1 MNKVINHMAGII
13 LTFFL
18 CSCADQI
25 VSECEDA
32 APAGLQS
39 KLSSI
44 QQYVFT
50 PSCAITG
57 CHSAVSPQSDL
68 NLSSGSS
75 YSSLVDVTSQ
85 EDGVMKRVAPGNS
98 AQSWLMKKL
107 NGDGT
112 SLMPSAGQLAQAMI
126 DSVAAWID
134 AGAVNN

>member
-1 MNKVINHMAGII
+1 MNKVINRMAGII
-13 LTFFL
+13 CAFIL

-25 VSECEDA
+25 VSECEDTTA
-32 APAGLQS
+32 AGLQS

-50 PSCAITG
+50 PSCATAG
-57 CHSAVSPQSDL
+57 CHSATSPQQDL

-75 YSSLVDVTSQ
+75 YSNLVDVTSH

-112 SLMPSAGQLAQAMI
+112 SQMPPAGQLSQATI
-126 DSVAAWID
+126 DTIAAWID
-134 AGAVNN
+134 AGALNN

>member
-1 MNKVINHMAGII
+1 MAGII
-13 LTFFL
+13 CTFIL

-25 VSECEDA
+25 VSECEDTTA
-32 APAGLQS
+32 AGLQS

-44 QQYVFT
+44 QQYVFS

-57 CHSAVSPQSDL
+57 CHSATSPQQDL

-75 YSSLVDVTSQ
+75 YSNLVDVTSH

-98 AQSWLMKKL
+98 TQSWLMKKL

-112 SLMPSAGQLAQAMI
+112 SLMPPAGQLAQAMI

>member
-1 MNKVINHMAGII
+1 MYKVINHIVSII
-13 LTFFL
+13 FPFML

-25 VSECEDA
+25 VSQCDDTT
-32 APAGLQS
+32 PAGLQS

-50 PSCAITG
+50 PSCTTTG
-57 CHSAVSPQSDL
+57 CHSAISPQQDL

-75 YSSLVDVTSQ
+75 YSNLVDVTSH
-85 EDGVMKRVAPGNS
+85 EDGVLKRVAAGNS

-112 SLMPSAGQLAQAMI
+112 SLMPPTGQLSQAMI
-126 DSVAAWID
+126 DTIAAWID